1 MNVEGEDGSSDAV
14 SFEWGAPHPDHLTIH
29 IESTF
34 LPAYPRFPFVDLVEP
49 GGVFTFHQCTAVYDP
64 PGDRT
69 HVIEAIPNCA
79 GSGLTEGTPFRL
91 FSLSPKES
99 EGFAPVGGRTYVHAN
114 NEFVPEAN
122 AYVFGQGLHYSGQ
135 GGPVATVTDLASGK
149 QIPAVRTASGYECI
163 FVAVPLSIDFSTSS
177 VRVLDVV
184 IGNTAQ
190 GLVITHAG
198 PTGAVSF
205 TDTLGG
211 TKDGF
216 IEGSIEKLSLSRA
229 VTPISGSD
237 FTARMDLSLVEF
249 SMPLFTDDHGFASL
263 TDAFLSRIKLG
274 CN

>member
-1 MNVEGEDGSSDAV
+1 MFAQLFDPGVCDARPLDSALPENDPRFLPLSDREVTLHAGTDRILGVVYLNVEGEDGSSDAV

-34 LPAYPRFPFVDLVEP
+34 LPAYPRFPFVDLVES

-69 HVIEAIPNCA
+69 HVIEAIPNFA

-190 GLVITHAG
+190 GLVITQRRSYRRCFLHG
-198 PTGAVSF
+198 H
-205 TDTLGG
+205 
-211 TKDGF
+211 
-216 IEGSIEKLSLSRA
+216 SRWDQGW
-229 VTPISGSD
+229 VHRGIHRES
-237 FTARMDLSLVEF
+237 
-249 SMPLFTDDHGFASL
+249 
-263 TDAFLSRIKLG
+263 
-274 CN
+274 